1 MSRSS
6 LTRRAFLSTAG
17 LASVSLAAKAD
28 SPARKSKSESDP
40 PGGLRVRRNVDHMD
54 WNGPEFK
61 AFREGVRV
69 MKTRA
74 PTDPTSWVYQ
84 AAIHG
89 TLQAVLLPLQKTC
102 THHTYYFFPWHRA
115 YLHYFE
121 RILCAA
127 AGATCAA
134 LPYWNYSVLG
144 QAALPEPFT
153 TPPTA
158 AAPNP
163 LYFSPR
169 DMTGTDEIDAL
180 TANYMPALDALEFTS
195 NITTDGLFISRG
207 FGGGAYPTP
216 AHSQSAS
223 FYGGTLEN
231 SVHDGVHGAVG
242 GAMNNPEQSANDPIF
257 WLHHAN
263 IDRLWNRWIEM
274 GEGRSNPTTD
284 SVWMNTSYNFFDETA
299 AQVSIQSKA
308 VLNTL
313 DLNYRYDD
321 DPCPPARVI
330 PSGIHE
336 RPHFEW
342 RNICARYPFLCEL
355 IPLRVPGPPDPGP
368 LQHLVL
374 GRTQGP
380 ITLGDSPVVLP
391 FTTTGRQLEQLQQFI
406 TNEGRQAEIDFGI
419 DAVDPAPGHIV
430 RVEVQRVVG
439 RARAQGEW
447 IPLGQAAFFLPAMTK
462 GVVTSEINVAP
473 RLRELLRAP
482 IRDGELLA
490 WRLRR
495 VSGRQ
500 TSLGSEIPPRTGSV
514 QIRQARL
521 VIPAAIPARG
531 RS

>member
-1 MSRSS
+1 MSSS
-6 LTRRAFLSTAG
+6 KFTRRGFLSTAG
-17 LASVSLAAKAD
+17 LAGVALAANPE
-28 SPARKSKSESDP
+28 SPARKAGTASELAT
-40 PGGLRVRRNVDHMD
+40 GLRVRRNVYHMD

-69 MKTRA
+69 MKTRPA
-74 PTDPTSWVYQ
+74 SDKTSWDYQ

-89 TLQAVLLPLQKTC
+89 TLQANLLPLQKTC

-115 YLHYFE
+115 FLYYFE

-153 TPPTA
+153 TVPTA

-163 LYFSPR
+163 LYFTPR
-169 DMTGTDEIDAL
+169 DMTGSDEIDAF
-180 TANYMPALDALEFTS
+180 TANYMDALDALEFTS
-195 NITTDGLFISRG
+195 DIKDDLFISRG
-207 FGGGAYPTP
+207 FGGGALPTP
-216 AHSQSAS
+216 AHGQSAV

-231 SVHDGVHGAVG
+231 SVHDGVHAAVG
-242 GAMNNPEQSANDPIF
+242 GAMANVELSAWDPIF

-274 GEGRSNPTTD
+274 GEGRSDPTTD
-284 SVWMNTSYNFFDETA
+284 SVWMDTTYNFFDETGT
-299 AQVSIQSKA
+299 QVSIQSKA
-308 VLNTL
+308 VRNNLLL
-313 DLNYRYDD
+313 DYRYDD
-321 DPCPPARVI
+321 DPCPPAFVI
-330 PSGIHE
+330 SQGGEKAP
-336 RPHFEW
+336 PFKW
-342 RNICARYPFLCEL
+342 PNICLKYPFLCAL
-355 IPLRVPGPPDPGP
+355 IEPKRPGQPDPGP
-368 LQHLVL
+368 LQYLIL

-380 ITLGDSPVVLP
+380 IILGDAPVVLP
-391 FTTTGRQLEQLQQFI
+391 FTIRGRELLQLQEFI
-406 TNEGRQAEIDFGI
+406 TNEGRQTEIDLVI
-419 DAVDPAPGHIV
+419 EAVDPAPGNIV

-447 IPLGQAAFFLPAMTK
+447 IPVGQAAFFLPSTSK

-500 TSLGSEIPPRTGSV
+500 TSLGSEIPPRKDRCRS
-514 QIRQARL
+514 ARRAL
-521 VIPAAIPARG
+521 
-531 RS
+531 

>member
-28 SPARKSKSESDP
+28 SPARKSKSPSEP
-40 PGGLRVRRNVDHMD
+40 PGGLRIRRNVDHMD

-74 PTDPTSWVYQ
+74 PTDPTSWAYQ

-89 TLQAVLLPLQKTC
+89 TLQTPLLPLQKTC

-115 YLHYFE
+115 YLYYFE

-144 QAALPEPFT
+144 QAALPAPFT
-153 TPPTA
+153 TLPTA

-169 DMTGTDEIDAL
+169 DMTGSDEIAPL

-195 NITTDGLFISRG
+195 NIPGGLFVSRG
-207 FGGGAYPTP
+207 FGGGAFPTP
-216 AHSQSAS
+216 AHSQSPGL
-223 FYGGTLEN
+223 YGGTLEN

-242 GAMNNPEQSANDPIF
+242 GAMANPEQSANDPIF
-257 WLHHAN
+257 WLLHAN

-284 SVWMNTSYNFFDETA
+284 SVWMNTSYSFFDETA

-308 VLNTL
+308 VLNNL

-321 DPCPPARVI
+321 DPCPPASII
-330 PSGIHE
+330 PSGVLK
-336 RPHFEW
+336 PPFEW
-342 RNICARYPFLCEL
+342 RNLCARYPSLCEL
-355 IPLRVPGPPDPGP
+355 VQPKQPGAPDPGP
-368 LQHLVL
+368 LQYLIL

-391 FTTTGRQLEQLQQFI
+391 FTNTGRQLEQLQRFI
-406 TNEGRQAEIDFGI
+406 TNEGRQAEIDLII
-419 DAVDPAPGHIV
+419 DAVDPAPGNIV

-439 RARAQGEW
+439 RALTQGEW
-447 IPLGQAAFFLPAMTK
+447 IPLGQAAFFLPAMTM
-462 GVVTSEINVAP
+462 GIVTSNVNVAP
-473 RLRELLRAP
+473 RLRELLRSP
-482 IRDGELLA
+482 IRDGERLV

-514 QIRQARL
+514 QIREARL
-521 VIPAAIPARG
+521 VIPAGTPSRE